1 MYYLCVKNIQQVLY
15 LQTFH
20 LQTFRDTNKLW
31 DPNVGPRGLF
41 LPQSAQV
48 ERSSLLWGGQGSSPL
63 VLVPA
68 GLAAGRA
75 AVPAPDWDFP
85 LRVRFCVWGGRGCF
99 ARPPPQTLRVPTGLP
114 ELWQVCQ
121 GLGRGFSTPCFQ
133 TLKLLVPEAV
143 MGVNPLL
150 GLQRSSQ
157 NRSRKGTLYI

>member
-15 LQTFH
+15 LQTFN
-20 LQTFRDTNKLW
+20 LQTFRDTDKLW

-41 LPQSAQV
+41 LPLRV
-48 ERSSLLWGGQGSSPL
+48 HKLNVHPFLGWHGSSPL

-114 ELWQVCQ
+114 ELWQGCQ
-121 GLGRGFSTPCFQ
+121 GLGRGFSTSCFQ